1 MRAAAFAWLAA
12 ACASSA
18 GCSSTSDQTFAFFAD
33 PSQYQF
39 HNCEQLAT
47 AAKEVRARREE
58 LQRLIDRAEQAVGG
72 AIVSTAVYL
81 GEHRSKTEELAM
93 IERQQRARKC
103 VTTSDWR
110 SNAVI
115 R

>member
-1 MRAAAFAWLAA
+1 MRAAVFALLAA
-12 ACASSA
+12 GCASLT

-39 HNCEQLAT
+39 HTCEQLAT
-47 AAKEVRARREE
+47 AAKEVRTRRDE

-72 AIVSTAVYL
+72 AIVSTAVYR
-81 GEHRSKTEELAM
+81 GEHRTKTEELAM

-103 VTTSDWR
+103 VTASDWR
-110 SNAVI
+110 SNAII